1 MLTSLYVKLGGLAL
15 IITFLGGAYYNF
27 CYSPKRDAEK
37 KFEKSAKE
45 LRAEYIKNSALE
57 LELVVCLKDKEV
69 VGFESEMKGLG
80 DAINDYNISTDNSK
94 LIF

>member
-1 MLTSLYVKLGGLAL
+1 MLTSLYFRLGGVAL
-15 IITFLGGAYYNF
+15 IIALISNAYYKI
-27 CYSPKRDAEK
+27 CYSPKRVAEK
-37 KFEKSAKE
+37 KYEKSAKD

-57 LELVVCLKDKEV
+57 LELVMCLNDKEV
-69 VGFESEMKGLG
+69 VRFESEMKGEG